1 MRENQDLDLMD
12 ELPQQGIFA
21 LDIGTR
27 SIIGMV
33 GIQADERI
41 EIVAI
46 ERADHNRRAMIDGQ
60 IEDIDQVAKVAG
72 VVKKKL
78 EEKLGC
84 RLKKVAIAAAGRALR
99 TESAAFEL
107 ELSGVQTV
115 DAETVS
121 RLEAGAISEAEKA
134 FLGGVE
140 ESGNRFYLVGYT
152 VCRYYLDNYMLSNLI
167 DHRGQKL
174 RAEIIATFL
183 PAEVV
188 ESLYAAMNKA
198 GLEVVSLTL
207 EPIAAINAA
216 IPQNIRLLNLAMVDI
231 GAGTSDIA
239 VCRDG
244 SVTGYTMA
252 VVAGDEIT
260 EAVMKAYLVDFE
272 TAERIKAEIADS
284 QEITFTDIMGFEQT
298 AEREHI
304 MENIREA
311 SDRLCGEI
319 GAKIKEAN
327 GGVPSAVYLAG
338 GGSRLLGLKE
348 GITEHLGMDPK
359 RVAVAGRN
367 YKTSAFS
374 QEYDLDVPEY
384 ATPLGIVISAGLNMI
399 NDSFRVFLNDRP
411 AKLFRSGIFTV
422 MNILMMNGYSYQDM
436 MGRSGQNLMVYLNG
450 RRKVFYGEKAEPSV
464 LKLNGEDAQMSGL
477 VHAGDHITFIPAKN
491 GQAASAMLSDLVG
504 PWEDR
509 DIYIN
514 GRKAKDDIALQH
526 GDVVSVEG
534 MEDDTEEQPDG
545 TETAGAK
552 SAPEHEAGADGAELE
567 REKVE
572 EFKEAAPEAK
582 TEYTENVPDA
592 GQGSAESASALDPEY
607 IGEAPAIRPE
617 SVNAEF
623 AAEPE
628 LAEKALT
635 TAPESAKPAAAAERK
650 PAENVLDAGAD
661 HVDDE
666 NAVEPESKIGEDLRL
681 LEEAAAEN
689 EPEPERIETKRP
701 AARVFPSRPGG
712 IPVMAFAAGEQESA
726 GTQAAKSQAV
736 RRERAKKPAAG
747 VKKRPRM
754 YEAPQPVQERPVE
767 TEEAWSAVPERQSAE
782 GSAGLTNMLLFY
794 LNDKSMLLPPKA
806 DQTPYYL
813 MDMLEY
819 SGLDFRKLTS
829 PVIMEV
835 NGQSGAFQQELK
847 NGDRIRIYQK

>member
-1 MRENQDLDLMD
+1 MD

-27 SIIGMV
+27 SVIGMV

-72 VVKKKL
+72 LVKKRL

-99 TESAAFEL
+99 TERAAFEL
-107 ELSGVQTV
+107 ELPEVQTI

-121 RLEAGAISEAEKA
+121 RLEAGAIGEAEKT
-134 FLGGVE
+134 FLGGAE
-140 ESGNRFYLVGYT
+140 ESGSRFYLVGYT
-152 VCRYYLDNYMLSNLI
+152 VCRYYLDNYILSNLI

-284 QEITFTDIMGFEQT
+284 QEIAFTDIMGFEQT
-298 AEREHI
+298 TEREHV
-304 MENIREA
+304 MESIREA
-311 SDRLCGEI
+311 SDRLCEEI

-348 GITEHLGMDPK
+348 GITEHLAMDPK

-374 QEYDLDVPEY
+374 QEYDLDTPEY

-411 AKLFRSGIFTV
+411 AKLFRSGVFTV
-422 MNILMMNGYSYQDM
+422 MNILMMNGFSYQDM
-436 MGRSGQNLMVYLNG
+436 LGRSGQNLMVYLNG
-450 RRKVFYGEKAEPSV
+450 SRHVFYGEKAEPCV

-477 VHAGDHITFIPAKN
+477 VHAGDHITFVPAKH
-491 GQAASAMLSDLVG
+491 GKAAFAMLSDLVG
-504 PWEDR
+504 QEER

-514 GRKAKDDIALQH
+514 GTKAEGDVALKH

-534 MEDDTEEQPDG
+534 MEDYTEEPG
-545 TETAGAK
+545 GIETAGTESAK
-552 SAPEHEAGADGAELE
+552 ASAEEASA
-567 REKVE
+567 
-572 EFKEAAPEAK
+572 KEA
-582 TEYTENVPDA
+582 ENVPPAQDSEGERSEETPA
-592 GQGSAESASALDPEY
+592 PEPGRAEEAVSKEPEAVKLGPAVEAERIKEGSVTGTKAEEPGPVTEPGHT
-607 IGEAPAIRPE
+607 GEMPG
-617 SVNAEF
+617 
-623 AAEPE
+623 AEPE
-628 LAEKALT
+628 IAKQDLAVE
-635 TAPESAKPAAAAERK
+635 AERTEK
-650 PAENVLDAGAD
+650 ISVTKAEGVGSGSTARPDYA
-661 HVDDE
+661 
-666 NAVEPESKIGEDLRL
+666 
-681 LEEAAAEN
+681 EEGTEA
-689 EPEPERIETKRP
+689 EPEPVEVKKPVSRP
-701 AARVFPSRPGG
+701 APLRPG
-712 IPVMAFAAGEQESA
+712 IPMVAFAAGEQGAA
-726 GTQAAKSQAV
+726 GSQTARSQPAK
-736 RRERAKKPAAG
+736 RERAKKPAAG
-747 VKKRPRM
+747 VKRRPKL
-754 YEAPQPVQERPVE
+754 YEVPQPAQEEAVE
-767 TEEAWSAVPERQSAE
+767 TEPVGTAPAKEQSE
-782 GSAGLTNMLLFY
+782 EENAGLTNMLLFY

-806 DQTPYYL
+806 DKTPYYL

-829 PVIMEV
+829 PVILEV
-835 NGQSGAFQQELK
+835 NGESGAFQQELK